1 MTIRSLRELKRSL
14 KPLDRVAL
22 VLAALYA
29 LVWMVRFTGHEPPL
43 AGLVTFIF
51 FLSLGYA
58 IIRIGGWARKRL
70 LWSLRNRLIIAY
82 LFIAVVPVV
91 MLLVLGGLSADILYR
106 QLGGYLLVQDVQEH
120 IEEVADAADVVA
132 AGAGMLDPSVIAG
145 PRSAKSFP
153 TSLETQI
160 AILEDRIPQ
169 IEFDLHSDGALL
181 KQESAKNTGRF
192 KGLVQSAD
200 TLWIVGE
207 VKHNNAVV
215 MARVPVTSTLLE
227 RCAPFLGPIQVVMTR
242 PAGASDPSQSVLRL
256 GGGEYFA
263 YAPKIETRL
272 RKLGSAS
279 SWFDFQVDGISKM
292 SSRLEDAKSHALSE
306 SPVFLSY
313 SARVRSLNSHLFTSL
328 GDLGDIYIQLFF
340 AVLLVFI
347 VLEAGS
353 LVIGVVLTRTITRSV
368 GDLYVATQ
376 YVRAG
381 DFSHRIR
388 VERADQLGALGESFN
403 AMSSSIDS
411 LVEEQRKRQR
421 LENEVSIAQEV
432 QSQLFPRNLPVIA
445 GIQLGAYCK
454 PARGVSG
461 DYYDFLPLGSTR
473 LGIALA
479 DISGKGISAALLMA
493 SVQAAL
499 RSQLL
504 LNPDAATSA
513 AEVVSRI
520 NRHLYLNTSED
531 RFATFFF
538 AIYDSATRIL
548 RYTNAGHCAPMLING
563 EKLQRLETGGIVVG
577 VFEDAEYEEG
587 VVEVAPDSVLVV
599 YSDGLIEPEN
609 VYGEEFGT
617 SRLENVALRNR
628 RSGADAMVASLLVAA
643 EEWAG
648 TAEQADD
655 MTVIVSRLGQ
665 ASKTVSSDESSS
677 FDSTRLI

>member
-1 MTIRSLRELKRSL
+1 MPNRFARTVKQRLTPI
-14 KPLDRVAL
+14 DGIAL
-22 VLAALYA
+22 VLLALYA
-29 LVWMVRFTGHEPPL
+29 IVWIVRFTGHEPPMS
-43 AGLVTFIF
+43 GLVTFFF
-51 FLSLGYA
+51 FLALGYFA
-58 IIRIGGWARKRL
+58 IRIGTGARTRV

-91 MLLVLGGLSADILYR
+91 MLLVLGGLSASILYR
-106 QLGGYLLVQDVQEH
+106 QLGGYLLVQEVQDR

-132 AGAGMLDPSVIAG
+132 AGAATVDPARIAG
-145 PRSAKSFP
+145 ERSAKTFP
-153 TSLETQI
+153 ASLETQI
-160 AILEDRIPQ
+160 AGLEDRIPQ
-169 IEFDLHSDGALL
+169 IEFNLHSDGALL
-181 KQESAKNTGRF
+181 NQESAKKSGRF
-192 KGLVQSAD
+192 KGLVQSGD

-207 VKHNNAVV
+207 VKRNDVIV
-215 MARVPVTSTLLE
+215 RAREPVTPALLE
-227 RCAPFLGPIQVVMTR
+227 RCAPFLGPISVVPTR
-242 PAGASDPSQSVLRL
+242 PAGASDPSESVLHIGDGQYRSQ
-256 GGGEYFA
+256 Y
-263 YAPKIETRL
+263 KIETHS
-272 RKLGSAS
+272 RKLPPSSA
-279 SWFDFQVDGISKM
+279 WFDFQVDGISKM
-292 SSRLEDAKSHALSE
+292 PSILEDSTTHALTE
-306 SPVFLSY
+306 SPVFLNY
-313 SARVRSLNSHLFTSL
+313 SARVRSLNAHLFTSL
-328 GDLGDIYIQLFF
+328 GDLGDVYIQLFL

-347 VLEAGS
+347 ILEAGS
-353 LVIGVVLTRTITRSV
+353 LVTGVVLTRTITRSV
-368 GDLYVATQ
+368 GDLYEATQ
-376 YVRAG
+376 YVRSG

-403 AMSSSIDS
+403 AMSSSIDG
-411 LVEEQRKRQR
+411 LVEEQRKRQK
-421 LENEVSIAQEV
+421 LENEVAIAQEV
-432 QSQLFPRNLPVIA
+432 QSQLFPRNLPVLA

-461 DYYDFLPLGSTR
+461 DYYDFLPLGPTR

-520 NRHLYLNTSED
+520 NKHLFLNTGED

-538 AIYDSATRIL
+538 AIYDSSTRIL

-563 EKLQRLETGGIVVG
+563 EKIQRLETGGIVVG

-587 VVEVAPDSVLVV
+587 VVEVGPDSVLVV

-617 SRLENVALRNR
+617 NRLENVALRNR
-628 RSGADAMVASLLVAA
+628 RSSADAIVAALLVSA

-655 MTVIVSRLGQ
+655 MTVIVARLGQ
-665 ASKTVSSDESSS
+665 SAAATSPGVGSDVSAVNA
-677 FDSTRLI
+677 

>member
-1 MTIRSLRELKRSL
+1 MSIRSFRELRRSLR
-14 KPLDRVAL
+14 PLDRIAL
-22 VLAALYA
+22 GLAALYA
-29 LVWMVRFTGHEPPL
+29 IVWIVRIAGHEPPM
-43 AGLVTFIF
+43 AGLVTFF
-51 FLSLGYA
+51 FILALSYA
-58 IIRIGGWARKRL
+58 VIRLGGWTRTRL

-91 MLLVLGGLSADILYR
+91 MLLVLGGLSASILYR
-106 QLGGYLLVQDVQEH
+106 QLGGYLLVNEVQDR

-132 AGAGMLDPSVIAG
+132 SGAGMIDPVKIAG
-145 PRSAKSFP
+145 ERSAKTFP
-153 TSLETQI
+153 STLETQI
-160 AILEDRIPQ
+160 AGLEDRIPQ

-181 KQESAKNTGRF
+181 KQESAKKTGRF
-192 KGLVQSAD
+192 SGLVQSTD
-200 TLWIVGE
+200 NLWIVGE
-207 VKHNNAVV
+207 VKRNNVIV
-215 MARVPVTSTLLE
+215 MARVPVTSAMLE
-227 RCAPFLGPIQVVMTR
+227 RCAPFLGPIQVVTTR
-242 PAGASDPSQSVLRL
+242 PAGAADPPQSVLHIGDGQYRSQTR
-256 GGGEYFA
+256 
-263 YAPKIETRL
+263 IETHL
-272 RKLGSAS
+272 RKLPESS

-292 SSRLEDAKSHALSE
+292 PSMLEDSTTHAVTE

-313 SARVRSLNSHLFTSL
+313 AARVRSLNSHLFTSL
-328 GDLGDIYIQLFF
+328 GDLGDIYIQLFL

-347 VLEAGS
+347 ILEAGS
-353 LVIGVVLTRTITRSV
+353 LVTGVVLTRTITRSV
-368 GDLYVATQ
+368 GDLYDATQ

-411 LVEEQRKRQR
+411 LIEEQRKRQR
-421 LENEVSIAQEV
+421 LENEVFIAQEV
-432 QSQLFPRNLPVIA
+432 QSQLFPRNLPVMQ

-461 DYYDFLPLGSTR
+461 DYYDFLPMGSTR

-504 LNPDAATSA
+504 LNPDATTSA

-520 NRHLYLNTSED
+520 NKHLFLNTAED

-538 AIYDSATRIL
+538 ALYDSATRTL

-563 EKLQRLETGGIVVG
+563 DKLIRLEKGGIVVG

-617 SRLENVALRNR
+617 NRLENVAVRNR
-628 RSGADAMVASLLVAA
+628 RSSADSMVAALLVSA

-655 MTVIVSRLGQ
+655 MTVIVARLG
-665 ASKTVSSDESSS
+665 ESAVGSAQNI
-677 FDSTRLI
+677 DPGAAEVNA

>member
-1 MTIRSLRELKRSL
+1 
-14 KPLDRVAL
+14 
-22 VLAALYA
+22 
-29 LVWMVRFTGHEPPL
+29 
-43 AGLVTFIF
+43 
-51 FLSLGYA
+51 
-58 IIRIGGWARKRL
+58 
-70 LWSLRNRLIIAY
+70 
-82 LFIAVVPVV
+82 
-91 MLLVLGGLSADILYR
+91 
-106 QLGGYLLVQDVQEH
+106 
-120 IEEVADAADVVA
+120 
-132 AGAGMLDPSVIAG
+132 
-145 PRSAKSFP
+145 
-153 TSLETQI
+153 
-160 AILEDRIPQ
+160 
-169 IEFDLHSDGALL
+169 
-181 KQESAKNTGRF
+181 
-192 KGLVQSAD
+192 
-200 TLWIVGE
+200 
-207 VKHNNAVV
+207 
-215 MARVPVTSTLLE
+215 
-227 RCAPFLGPIQVVMTR
+227 
-242 PAGASDPSQSVLRL
+242 
-256 GGGEYFA
+256 
-263 YAPKIETRL
+263 
-272 RKLGSAS
+272 
-279 SWFDFQVDGISKM
+279 M
-292 SSRLEDAKSHALSE
+292 SSRLEDSKTHTATE

-313 SARVRSLNSHLFTSL
+313 SARIKSLNSHLFTSL

-347 VLEAGS
+347 ILEAGS
-353 LVIGVVLTRTITRSV
+353 LVTGVVLTRTITRSV
-368 GDLYVATQ
+368 GDLYIATQ

-421 LENEVSIAQEV
+421 LENEVSIAQQV
-432 QSQLFPRNLPVIA
+432 QSQLFPRNLPVIE

-461 DYYDFLPLGSTR
+461 DYYDFLPLGATR

-504 LNPDAATSA
+504 LNPDATTSA

-520 NRHLYLNTSED
+520 NRHLFLNTSED

-538 AIYDSATRIL
+538 AIYDSATRTL

-563 EKLQRLETGGIVVG
+563 EKLQRLEKGGIVVG

-617 SRLENVALRNR
+617 NRLENVALRNR
-628 RSGADAMVASLLVAA
+628 RSSADAMVAALLVAA

-665 ASKTVSSDESSS
+665 AAVLTSAD
-677 FDSTRLI
+677 

>member
-1 MTIRSLRELKRSL
+1 MAIRSLRELRRSL
-14 KPLDRVAL
+14 RPLDRIAL
-22 VLAALYA
+22 TIAALYA
-29 LVWMVRFTGHEPPL
+29 IVWIVRFTGHEPPL
-43 AGLVTFIF
+43 AGLCTFF
-51 FLSLGYA
+51 FILALSYA
-58 IIRIGGWARKRL
+58 VIRIGGWTRTL

-91 MLLVLGGLSADILYR
+91 MLIVLGVLSADILYR
-106 QLGGYLLVQDVQEH
+106 QLGGYLLVQDVQDH

-132 AGAGMLDPSVIAG
+132 AGAGMLDPKTIAG
-145 PRSAKSFP
+145 PRSAKTFP
-153 TSLETQI
+153 ASLETQI
-160 AILEDRIPQ
+160 AALEDRIPQ

-181 KQESAKNTGRF
+181 QQESAKTTGRF
-192 KGLVQSAD
+192 KGLVQTAD

-207 VKHNNAVV
+207 VKRSNATV
-215 MARVPVTSTLLE
+215 MARLPITPALLE
-227 RCAPFLGPIQVVMTR
+227 RCAPFLGPIQVVTTR
-242 PAGASDPSQSVLRL
+242 PASASDPPQSILLIGNGKYRSVFRV
-256 GGGEYFA
+256 
-263 YAPKIETRL
+263 ETHSRTL
-272 RKLGSAS
+272 PAAS

-292 SSRLEDAKSHALSE
+292 SSRLEDSNTHALTE
-306 SPVFLSY
+306 SLVFLSY
-313 SARVRSLNSHLFTSL
+313 SARVKSLNSHLFTSL
-328 GDLGDIYIQLFF
+328 GDLGDVYIQLFF
-340 AVLLVFI
+340 AVLLVFVI
-347 VLEAGS
+347 LEAGS
-353 LVIGVVLTRTITRSV
+353 LVTGVVLTRTITRSV

-381 DFSHRIR
+381 NFSHRIR

-403 AMSSSIDS
+403 AMSSSIDG

-461 DYYDFLPLGSTR
+461 DYYDFLPLGTTR

-504 LNPDAATSA
+504 LNPEATTSA
-513 AEVVSRI
+513 ADVVSRI
-520 NRHLYLNTSED
+520 NRHLFLNTSED

-538 AIYDSATRIL
+538 AIYDSATRTL

-563 EKLQRLETGGIVVG
+563 EKIQRLEKGGIVVG

-617 SRLENVALRNR
+617 TRLENVALRNR
-628 RSGADAMVASLLVAA
+628 RSSADAIVAALLVAA

-665 ASKTVSSDESSS
+665 SAKTASND
-677 FDSTRLI
+677 

>member
-1 MTIRSLRELKRSL
+1 MPNKFVRTIKQRLT
-14 KPLDRVAL
+14 PIDGIAL
-22 VLAALYA
+22 VVLVLYA
-29 LVWMVRFTGHEPPL
+29 IVWIVRFTGHEPPMS
-43 AGLVTFIF
+43 GLVTFFF
-51 FLSLGYA
+51 FLALGYFA
-58 IIRIGGWARKRL
+58 IRIGTGARTRV

-91 MLLVLGGLSADILYR
+91 MLLVLGGLSASILYR
-106 QLGGYLLVQDVQEH
+106 QLGGYLLVQEVQDR

-132 AGAGMLDPSVIAG
+132 AGAATVDPAKIAG
-145 PRSAKSFP
+145 ERSAKTFP
-153 TSLETQI
+153 SSLETQI
-160 AILEDRIPQ
+160 ATLEDHIPQ
-169 IEFDLHSDGALL
+169 IEFNLHSDGALL
-181 KQESAKNTGRF
+181 KQESATKSGRF
-192 KGLVQSAD
+192 KGLVQSGD

-207 VKHNNAVV
+207 VKRNDVTV
-215 MARVPVTSTLLE
+215 RAREPVTPALLE
-227 RCAPFLGPIQVVMTR
+227 RCAPFLGPISVVPTR
-242 PAGASDPSQSVLRL
+242 PAGASDPQQSILHIGDGQYRSQYRV
-256 GGGEYFA
+256 
-263 YAPKIETRL
+263 ETKL
-272 RKLGSAS
+272 RKLPPSSA
-279 SWFDFQVDGISKM
+279 WFDFQVDGISKM
-292 SSRLEDAKSHALSE
+292 PSILADSTTHVLTE
-306 SPVFLSY
+306 SPVFLNY
-313 SARVRSLNSHLFTSL
+313 SARVRSLNAHLFTSL
-328 GDLGDIYIQLFF
+328 GDLGDVYIQLFL

-347 VLEAGS
+347 ILEAGS
-353 LVIGVVLTRTITRSV
+353 LVTGVVLTRTITRSV
-368 GDLYVATQ
+368 GDLYEATQ
-376 YVRAG
+376 YVRSG

-403 AMSSSIDS
+403 AMSSSIDG
-411 LVEEQRKRQR
+411 LVEEQRKRQK
-421 LENEVSIAQEV
+421 LENEVAIAQEV
-432 QSQLFPRNLPVIA
+432 QSQLFPRNLPVLA

-504 LNPDAATSA
+504 LNPEAATSA

-520 NRHLYLNTSED
+520 NKHLYLNTAED

-538 AIYDSATRIL
+538 AIYDSSTRIL

-563 EKLQRLETGGIVVG
+563 EKIQRLETGGIVVG

-587 VVEVAPDSVLVV
+587 IVEVGPDSVLVV

-617 SRLENVALRNR
+617 NRLENVALRNR
-628 RSGADAMVASLLVAA
+628 RSSADAIVAALLVSA

-655 MTVIVSRLGQ
+655 MTVIVARLGQ
-665 ASKTVSSDESSS
+665 SAAASSPGVGSDV
-677 FDSTRLI
+677 TAVNA

>member
-1 MTIRSLRELKRSL
+1 MPIRSLRELRRSL
-14 KPLDRVAL
+14 RPLDGIVLVLVAL
-22 VLAALYA
+22 YGA
-29 LVWMVRFTGHEPPL
+29 VWMVRFTGHEPPL
-43 AGLVTFIF
+43 AGLVTFFF

-58 IIRIGGWARKRL
+58 VIRIGGWTRTRL

-91 MLLVLGGLSADILYR
+91 MLLVLSGLSADILYR
-106 QLGGYLLVQDVQEH
+106 QLGGYLLVQEVQDH

-132 AGAGMLDPSVIAG
+132 AGAGMLEPSTIAG
-145 PRSAKSFP
+145 PRTAKAFP
-153 TSLETQI
+153 SSLETQI
-160 AILEDRIPQ
+160 AAIEDRVPQ

-181 KQESAKNTGRF
+181 KQESAKATGRF
-192 KGLVQSAD
+192 KGLVQSND

-207 VKHNNAVV
+207 VKRNNAVV
-215 MARVPVTSTLLE
+215 MARLPVTSALLE
-227 RCAPFLGPIQVVMTR
+227 RCATFLGPIQVVMTR
-242 PAGASDPSQSVLRL
+242 PARAADPSQSVLDL
-256 GGGEYFA
+256 GGGEYFR
-263 YAPKIETRL
+263 YAPRIETHT
-272 RKLGSAS
+272 RKLPAASA
-279 SWFDFQVDGISKM
+279 WFDFEVDGISKM
-292 SSRLEDAKSHALSE
+292 SSRLEDPKTHALSE

-353 LVIGVVLTRTITRSV
+353 LVTGVVLTRTITRSV

-504 LNPDAATSA
+504 LNPDATTSA

-520 NRHLYLNTSED
+520 NRHLFLNTSED

-548 RYTNAGHCAPMLING
+548 RYTNAGHCAPMLISG
-563 EKLQRLETGGIVVG
+563 EKIVRLETGGIVVG
-577 VFEDAEYEEG
+577 VFEDAKYEEG

-617 SRLENVALRNR
+617 TRLENVALRNR
-628 RSGADAMVASLLVAA
+628 RSSADGLVAALLVAA

-655 MTVIVSRLGQ
+655 MTVIVARLGQ
-665 ASKTVSSDESSS
+665 TSTAVAPGLASATVTADV
-677 FDSTRLI
+677 

>member
-1 MTIRSLRELKRSL
+1 
-14 KPLDRVAL
+14 
-22 VLAALYA
+22 
-29 LVWMVRFTGHEPPL
+29 
-43 AGLVTFIF
+43 
-51 FLSLGYA
+51 
-58 IIRIGGWARKRL
+58 
-70 LWSLRNRLIIAY
+70 
-82 LFIAVVPVV
+82 
-91 MLLVLGGLSADILYR
+91 
-106 QLGGYLLVQDVQEH
+106 
-120 IEEVADAADVVA
+120 
-132 AGAGMLDPSVIAG
+132 
-145 PRSAKSFP
+145 
-153 TSLETQI
+153 
-160 AILEDRIPQ
+160 
-169 IEFDLHSDGALL
+169 
-181 KQESAKNTGRF
+181 
-192 KGLVQSAD
+192 
-200 TLWIVGE
+200 
-207 VKHNNAVV
+207 
-215 MARVPVTSTLLE
+215 
-227 RCAPFLGPIQVVMTR
+227 
-242 PAGASDPSQSVLRL
+242 
-256 GGGEYFA
+256 
-263 YAPKIETRL
+263 
-272 RKLGSAS
+272 
-279 SWFDFQVDGISKM
+279 
-292 SSRLEDAKSHALSE
+292 
-306 SPVFLSY
+306 
-313 SARVRSLNSHLFTSL
+313 
-328 GDLGDIYIQLFF
+328 LGDIYIQLFF

-347 VLEAGS
+347 ILEAGS
-353 LVIGVVLTRTITRSV
+353 LVTGVVLTRTITRSV
-368 GDLYVATQ
+368 GDLYIATQ

-421 LENEVSIAQEV
+421 LENEVSIAQQV
-432 QSQLFPRNLPVIA
+432 QSQLFPRNLPVIE

-461 DYYDFLPLGSTR
+461 DYYDFLPLGATR

-504 LNPDAATSA
+504 LNPDATTSA

-520 NRHLYLNTSED
+520 NRHLFLNTSED

-538 AIYDSATRIL
+538 AIYDSATRTL

-563 EKLQRLETGGIVVG
+563 EKLQRLEKGGIVVG

-617 SRLENVALRNR
+617 NRLENVALRNR
-628 RSGADAMVASLLVAA
+628 RSSADAMVAALLVAA

-665 ASKTVSSDESSS
+665 AAVLTSAD
-677 FDSTRLI
+677 

>member
-1 MTIRSLRELKRSL
+1 MSIRSFRELRRSLR
-14 KPLDRVAL
+14 PLDRIAL
-22 VLAALYA
+22 GLAALYA
-29 LVWMVRFTGHEPPL
+29 IVWIVRAAGHEPPM
-43 AGLVTFIF
+43 AGLVTFF
-51 FLSLGYA
+51 FILALSYA
-58 IIRIGGWARKRL
+58 VIRLGGWTRTRL

-91 MLLVLGGLSADILYR
+91 MLLVLGGLSASILYR
-106 QLGGYLLVQDVQEH
+106 QLGGYLLVQEVQDR

-132 AGAGMLDPSVIAG
+132 SGAGMIDPAKIAG
-145 PRSAKSFP
+145 ERSAKTFP
-153 TSLETQI
+153 SSLETQI
-160 AILEDRIPQ
+160 AGLEDRIPQ
-169 IEFDLHSDGALL
+169 IEFDLHSTGALL
-181 KQESAKNTGRF
+181 KQESAKKSGRF
-192 KGLVQSAD
+192 KGLVQSTD

-207 VKHNNAVV
+207 VKRNNVIV
-215 MARVPVTSTLLE
+215 SARVPITSAMLE
-227 RCAPFLGPIQVVMTR
+227 RCAPFLGPIQVVTTR
-242 PAGASDPSQSVLRL
+242 PAGANDPPQSILHIGDGQYRSQARVETHLRQL
-256 GGGEYFA
+256 PPA
-263 YAPKIETRL
+263 
-272 RKLGSAS
+272 SA
-279 SWFDFQVDGISKM
+279 WFDFQVDGISKM
-292 SSRLEDAKSHALSE
+292 PSMLEDSTSHAFTE

-313 SARVRSLNSHLFTSL
+313 AARVRSLNSHLFTSL
-328 GDLGDIYIQLFF
+328 GDLGDIYIQLFL

-347 VLEAGS
+347 ILEAGS
-353 LVIGVVLTRTITRSV
+353 LVTGVVLTRTITRSV
-368 GDLYVATQ
+368 GDLYEATQ
-376 YVRAG
+376 YVRSG

-411 LVEEQRKRQR
+411 LIEEQRKRQR
-421 LENEVSIAQEV
+421 LENEVFIAQEV
-432 QSQLFPRNLPVIA
+432 QSQLFPRNLPVMQ

-461 DYYDFLPLGSTR
+461 DYYDFLPMGSSR

-504 LNPDAATSA
+504 LNPDATTSA

-520 NRHLYLNTSED
+520 NKHLFLNTAED

-538 AIYDSATRIL
+538 ALYDSTTRTL

-563 EKLQRLETGGIVVG
+563 DKLIRLEKGGIVVG

-617 SRLENVALRNR
+617 NRLENVALRNR
-628 RSGADAMVASLLVAA
+628 RSSADAMVAALLVSA

-655 MTVIVSRLGQ
+655 MTVIVARLDQSATTTAPGVV
-665 ASKTVSSDESSS
+665 ANTTTVNA
-677 FDSTRLI
+677 

>member
-1 MTIRSLRELKRSL
+1 MSIRSFRELKRSL
-14 KPLDRVAL
+14 RPLDLIAL
-22 VLAALYA
+22 ALAALYA
-29 LVWMVRFTGHEPPL
+29 IVWIVRATGHEPPM
-43 AGLVTFIF
+43 AGLVTFF
-51 FLSLGYA
+51 FILTLSYA
-58 IIRIGGWARKRL
+58 VFRVGGWTRTRV

-91 MLLVLGGLSADILYR
+91 MLIVLGGLSASILYR
-106 QLGGYLLVQDVQEH
+106 QLGGYLLVSEVQDR

-132 AGAGMLDPSVIAG
+132 AGAGMIDPAKTVG
-145 PRSAKSFP
+145 ERSAKTFPSF
-153 TSLETQI
+153 LETQI
-160 AILEDRIPQ
+160 AGLEDRIPQ
-169 IEFDLHSDGALL
+169 IEFDLHSEGALL
-181 KQESAKNTGRF
+181 KQESARKSGRF
-192 KGLVQSAD
+192 KGLVQSGD

-207 VKHNNAVV
+207 VRRNSATV
-215 MARVPVTSTLLE
+215 MARVPITSAMLE
-227 RCAPFLGPIQVVMTR
+227 RCAPYLGPIQVVTTR
-242 PAGASDPSQSVLRL
+242 PAGPSDPPQSVLRI
-256 GGGEYFA
+256 GDGQYRSQS
-263 YAPKIETRL
+263 KIETHL
-272 RKLGSAS
+272 RKLAES
-279 SWFDFQVDGISKM
+279 STWFDFQVDGISKM
-292 SSRLEDAKSHALSE
+292 PSMLEDSATHAMTE

-313 SARVRSLNSHLFTSL
+313 AARVRSLNSHLFTSL
-328 GDLGDIYIQLFF
+328 GDLGDIYIQLFL
-340 AVLLVFI
+340 AVLLVFVI
-347 VLEAGS
+347 LEAGS
-353 LVIGVVLTRTITRSV
+353 LVTGVVLTRTITRSV

-411 LVEEQRKRQR
+411 LIEEQRKRQR
-421 LENEVSIAQEV
+421 LENDVFIAQEV
-432 QSQLFPRNLPVIA
+432 QSQLFPRNLPVMH

-461 DYYDFLPLGSTR
+461 DYYDFLPLGPTR

-504 LNPDAATSA
+504 LSPDTTTSA

-520 NRHLYLNTSED
+520 NKHLFLNTSED

-538 AIYDSATRIL
+538 AIYDSATRTL

-563 EKLQRLETGGIVVG
+563 DKLVRLEKGGIVVG
-577 VFEDAEYEEG
+577 VFDDAEYEEG
-587 VVEVAPDSVLVV
+587 VVEVAPDSVIVV

-617 SRLENVALRNR
+617 IRLENVALRNR
-628 RSGADAMVASLLVAA
+628 RSSADAMVAALLVSA

-655 MTVIVSRLGQ
+655 MTVIVARLGES
-665 ASKTVSSDESSS
+665 AVTSVSGDDPGSATVNA
-677 FDSTRLI
+677 

>member
-1 MTIRSLRELKRSL
+1 
-14 KPLDRVAL
+14 
-22 VLAALYA
+22 
-29 LVWMVRFTGHEPPL
+29 MVT
-43 AGLVTFIF
+43 
-51 FLSLGYA
+51 
-58 IIRIGGWARKRL
+58 
-70 LWSLRNRLIIAY
+70 
-82 LFIAVVPVV
+82 
-91 MLLVLGGLSADILYR
+91 
-106 QLGGYLLVQDVQEH
+106 
-120 IEEVADAADVVA
+120 
-132 AGAGMLDPSVIAG
+132 
-145 PRSAKSFP
+145 
-153 TSLETQI
+153 
-160 AILEDRIPQ
+160 
-169 IEFDLHSDGALL
+169 
-181 KQESAKNTGRF
+181 
-192 KGLVQSAD
+192 
-200 TLWIVGE
+200 
-207 VKHNNAVV
+207 
-215 MARVPVTSTLLE
+215 
-227 RCAPFLGPIQVVMTR
+227 TR
-242 PAGASDPSQSVLRL
+242 PAGANDPPQSVLHIGDGQYRSQTR
-256 GGGEYFA
+256 
-263 YAPKIETRL
+263 IETHARQL
-272 RKLGSAS
+272 PPSSA
-279 SWFDFQVDGISKM
+279 WFDFQVDGISKM
-292 SSRLEDAKSHALSE
+292 PSMLEDSTTHALAE

-313 SARVRSLNSHLFTSL
+313 AARVRSLNSHLFTSL
-328 GDLGDIYIQLFF
+328 GDLGNIYIQLFL

-347 VLEAGS
+347 ILEAGS
-353 LVIGVVLTRTITRSV
+353 LVTGVVLTRTITRSV
-368 GDLYVATQ
+368 GDLYEATQ

-432 QSQLFPRNLPVIA
+432 QSQLFPRNLPVIP

-461 DYYDFLPLGSTR
+461 DYYDFLPMGSTR

-520 NRHLYLNTSED
+520 NKHLFLNTAED

-538 AIYDSATRIL
+538 ALYDSATRTL

-563 EKLQRLETGGIVVG
+563 DKLIRLEKGGIVVG

-587 VVEVAPDSVLVV
+587 VVELAPDSVLVV

-617 SRLENVALRNR
+617 NRLENVALRNR
-628 RSGADAMVASLLVAA
+628 RSSADAMVAALLVSA

-655 MTVIVSRLGQ
+655 MTVIVARLGESAV
-665 ASKTVSSDESSS
+665 ASTQNIGPGEAEV
-677 FDSTRLI
+677 IA

>member
-1 MTIRSLRELKRSL
+1 MSNRFIRAIKHRLT
-14 KPLDRVAL
+14 PIDGIAL
-22 VLAALYA
+22 VIVALYA
-29 LVWMVRFTGHEPPL
+29 IVWIARFTGRELPL
-43 AGLVTFIF
+43 AGLVTLFF
-51 FLSLGYA
+51 FLSLGYWVF
-58 IIRIGGWARKRL
+58 RIGGWTRTRL

-91 MLLVLGGLSADILYR
+91 MLLVLGGLSASILYR
-106 QLGGYLLVQDVQEH
+106 QLGGYLLVQEVQDRV
-120 IEEVADAADVVA
+120 EEVGDAADVVA
-132 AGAGMLDPSVIAG
+132 AGAGMLDSSQIVG
-145 PRSAKSFP
+145 ERSAKKFP
-153 TSLETQI
+153 ASLETQI
-160 AILEDRIPQ
+160 AGLEDRIPQ
-169 IEFDLHSDGALL
+169 IEFNLHSEGALL
-181 KQESAKNTGRF
+181 KQESAKKSGRF
-192 KGLVQSAD
+192 TGLVQSTD

-207 VKHNNAVV
+207 VKRNNVIV
-215 MARVPVTSTLLE
+215 SARVPVTSAMLE
-227 RCAPFLGPIQVVMTR
+227 RCAPFLGPIQVVTTR
-242 PAGASDPSQSVLRL
+242 PASASDLPESVLHIGDGQYRSQ
-256 GGGEYFA
+256 YRV
-263 YAPKIETRL
+263 ETRL
-272 RKLGSAS
+272 RKLPAASA
-279 SWFDFQVDGISKM
+279 WYDFQIDGISKM
-292 SSRLEDAKSHALSE
+292 PSKLEDPTTHALTE

-313 SARVRSLNSHLFTSL
+313 AARVRSLNSHLFTSL
-328 GDLGDIYIQLFF
+328 GDLGDIYIQLFL

-347 VLEAGS
+347 ILEAGS
-353 LVIGVVLTRTITRSV
+353 LVTGVVLTRTITRSV
-368 GDLYVATQ
+368 GDLYEATQ
-376 YVRAG
+376 FVRAG

-421 LENEVSIAQEV
+421 LENEVAIAQEV
-432 QSQLFPRNLPVIA
+432 QSQLFPRNLPVMS

-461 DYYDFLPLGSTR
+461 DYYDFLPLGTTR

-513 AEVVSRI
+513 ADVVSRI
-520 NRHLYLNTSED
+520 NKHLFLNTAED

-538 AIYDSATRIL
+538 AIYDSVTRTL

-563 EKLQRLETGGIVVG
+563 DKLLRLEKGGIVVG

-587 VVEVAPDSVLVV
+587 VVEVAPDSALVV

-617 SRLENVALRNR
+617 NRLESVAVRNR
-628 RSGADAMVASLLVAA
+628 RSSADAMVAALLVAA

-655 MTVIVSRLGQ
+655 MTVIVARLGESAA
-665 ASKTVSSDESSS
+665 ASTPSNSPDTTAVNA
-677 FDSTRLI
+677 

>member
-1 MTIRSLRELKRSL
+1 MSIRSFRELKRSL
-14 KPLDRVAL
+14 RPLDFIAL
-22 VLAALYA
+22 VLVALYA
-29 LVWMVRFTGHEPPL
+29 IVWIVRATGHEPPM
-43 AGLVTFIF
+43 AGLVTFF
-51 FLSLGYA
+51 FILTLSYA
-58 IIRIGGWARKRL
+58 VFRVGGWTRTRV

-91 MLLVLGGLSADILYR
+91 MLLVLGGLSASILYR
-106 QLGGYLLVQDVQEH
+106 QLGGYLLVNEVQDR

-132 AGAGMLDPSVIAG
+132 AGAGMIDPAKIVG
-145 PRSAKSFP
+145 ERSAKTFP
-153 TSLETQI
+153 SSLETQI
-160 AILEDRIPQ
+160 AGLEDRIPQ

-181 KQESAKNTGRF
+181 KQEIAKKSGRF
-192 KGLVQSAD
+192 KGLVQSGDA
-200 TLWIVGE
+200 LWIVGE
-207 VKHNNAVV
+207 VRRNNSTV
-215 MARVPVTSTLLE
+215 MARVPITSAMLE
-227 RCAPFLGPIQVVMTR
+227 RCAPYLGPIQVVTTR
-242 PAGASDPSQSVLRL
+242 PAGASDPPQSVLHIGDGQYRSQSR
-256 GGGEYFA
+256 
-263 YAPKIETRL
+263 IETHL
-272 RKLGSAS
+272 RKLADSS

-292 SSRLEDAKSHALSE
+292 PSMLEDPATHAMTE

-313 SARVRSLNSHLFTSL
+313 AARVRSLNSHLFTSL
-328 GDLGDIYIQLFF
+328 GDLGDIYIQLFL
-340 AVLLVFI
+340 AVLLVFVI
-347 VLEAGS
+347 LEAGS
-353 LVIGVVLTRTITRSV
+353 LVTGVVLTRTITRSV

-411 LVEEQRKRQR
+411 LVEEQRKRQK
-421 LENEVSIAQEV
+421 LENEVFIAQEV
-432 QSQLFPRNLPVIA
+432 QSQLFPRNLPVMQ

-461 DYYDFLPLGSTR
+461 DYYDFLPLGPTR

-504 LNPDAATSA
+504 LNPDATTSA

-520 NRHLYLNTSED
+520 NKHLFLNTSED

-538 AIYDSATRIL
+538 AIYDSATRTL

-563 EKLQRLETGGIVVG
+563 DKIVRLEKGGIVIG
-577 VFEDAEYEEG
+577 VFDDAEYEEG
-587 VVEVAPDSVLVV
+587 VVEVAPDSVIVV

-617 SRLENVALRNR
+617 NRLENVALRNR
-628 RSGADAMVASLLVAA
+628 RSSADAMVAALLVSA

-655 MTVIVSRLGQ
+655 MTVIVARLGDS
-665 ASKTVSSDESSS
+665 AVGSAVSSLSDG
-677 FDSTRLI
+677 DTVNA

>member
-1 MTIRSLRELKRSL
+1 MMNRSFRAIARRLR
-14 KPLDRVAL
+14 PLDRIAL
-22 VLAALYA
+22 GLAALYA
-29 LVWMVRFTGHEPPL
+29 LVWIVRIIGHEPPL
-43 AGLVTFIF
+43 SGLVAF
-51 FLSLGYA
+51 FFYLALAYA
-58 IIRIGGWARKRL
+58 VIRIGGWTRNRL

-106 QLGGYLLVQDVQEH
+106 QLGGYLLVEDFQDR

-132 AGAGMLDPSVIAG
+132 SAAGAFDPALLAAE
-145 PRSAKSFP
+145 RSAKSFP
-153 TSLETQI
+153 ASLETQI
-160 AILEDRIPQ
+160 ATLEDKVPQ
-169 IEFDLHSDGALL
+169 IEFNLHSDGKLL
-181 KQESAKNTGRF
+181 KQPNAKSTGRF
-192 KGLVQSAD
+192 SGLVQSGDA
-200 TLWIVGE
+200 LWIVGE
-207 VKHNNAVV
+207 VRRNQSVV
-215 MARVPVTSTLLE
+215 MARVPVTSALLE
-227 RCAPFLGPIQVVMTR
+227 RVAKFMGPIQVVRTQ
-242 PAGASDPSQSVLRL
+242 PASPSDPPQSVLQIN
-256 GGGEYFA
+256 GGA
-263 YAPKIETRL
+263 YRSYERVETHKRQL
-272 RKLGSAS
+272 SPSSA
-279 SWFDFQVDGISKM
+279 WYDFQVDGISKIDAL
-292 SSRLEDAKSHALSE
+292 LENSTSHAMTT
-306 SPVFLSY
+306 SPVFVTY
-313 SARVRSLNSHLFTSL
+313 TARVVSLNSHLFTSL
-328 GDLGDIYIQLFF
+328 GDLGNIYIQLFF

-347 VLEAGS
+347 ILEAGS
-353 LVIGVVLTRTITRSV
+353 LVTGVVLTRTITRSV
-368 GDLYVATQ
+368 GDLYEATQ

-432 QSQLFPRNLPVIA
+432 QSQLFPRNLPVMP

-461 DYYDFLPLGSTR
+461 DYYDFLPLGPTR

-504 LNPDAATSA
+504 LNPDSTTSA

-520 NRHLYLNTSED
+520 NRHLFLNTSED

-538 AIYDSATRIL
+538 AIYDSCTRTL
-548 RYTNAGHCAPMLING
+548 RYTNAGHCAPMCITG
-563 EKLQRLETGGIVVG
+563 EKLVRLEKGGIVVG

-587 VVEVAPDSVLVV
+587 VIEVAPDSVLVV

-617 SRLENVALRNR
+617 SRLENIALRNR
-628 RSGADAMVASLLVAA
+628 RSSADAMVAALLVSA

-648 TAEQADD
+648 TADQADD
-655 MTVIVSRLGQ
+655 MTVIVARLGT
-665 ASKTVSSDESSS
+665 ATN
-677 FDSTRLI
+677 

>member
-1 MTIRSLRELKRSL
+1 MQNRSLRSIARRLR
-14 KPLDRVAL
+14 PLDRVAL
-22 VLAALYA
+22 GLAALYA
-29 LVWMVRFTGHEPPL
+29 LVWIVRIIGHEPPL
-43 AGLVTFIF
+43 SGLVAF
-51 FLSLGYA
+51 FFYLALSYA
-58 IIRIGGWARKRL
+58 VIRIGGWTRNRL

-106 QLGGYLLVQDVQEH
+106 QLGGYLLVEDFQDR
-120 IEEVADAADVVA
+120 IEEVVDAADVVA
-132 AGAGMLDPSVIAG
+132 SAAAAFDPAVL
-145 PRSAKSFP
+145 SASRNAKTFP
-153 TSLETQI
+153 ASLETQI
-160 AILEDRIPQ
+160 ATLEDRVPQ
-169 IEFDLHSDGALL
+169 IDFNLHADGKLL
-181 KQESAKNTGRF
+181 QQPSAKATGRF
-192 KGLVQSAD
+192 SGLVQTGDA
-200 TLWIVGE
+200 LWIVGE
-207 VKHNNAVV
+207 VRRNQSVV
-215 MARVPVTSTLLE
+215 MARVPVTSGLLE
-227 RCAPFLGPIQVVMTR
+227 RVATFMGPIQVIRTQ
-242 PAGASDPSQSVLRL
+242 PASPSDPPQSILHI
-256 GGGEYFA
+256 GGGEYRS
-263 YAPKIETRL
+263 YERVGTQK
-272 RKLGSAS
+272 RKPSPASA
-279 SWFDFQVDGISKM
+279 WYDFQVDGISKIDAL
-292 SSRLEDAKSHALSE
+292 LENSKTHAITT
-306 SPVFLSY
+306 SPVFVTY
-313 SARVRSLNSHLFTSL
+313 TARVASLNSHLFTSL
-328 GDLGDIYIQLFF
+328 GDLGNIYIQLFF
-340 AVLLVFI
+340 AVLLIFI
-347 VLEAGS
+347 ILEAGS
-353 LVIGVVLTRTITRSV
+353 LVTGVVLTRTITRSV
-368 GDLYVATQ
+368 GDLYEATQ
-376 YVRAG
+376 FVRAG

-432 QSQLFPRNLPVIA
+432 QSQLFPRNLPVMP

-461 DYYDFLPLGSTR
+461 DYYDFLPLGPTR

-504 LNPDAATSA
+504 LNPESTTNA

-520 NRHLYLNTSED
+520 NRHLFLNTSED

-548 RYTNAGHCAPMLING
+548 RYTNAGHCAPMCITD
-563 EKLQRLETGGIVVG
+563 EKLVRLETGGIVVG

-587 VVEVAPDSVLVV
+587 VIEVAPDSVLVV

-617 SRLENVALRNR
+617 SRLENIALRNR
-628 RSGADAMVASLLVAA
+628 RSSADAMVAALLVSA

-655 MTVIVSRLGQ
+655 MTVIVARLGQ
-665 ASKTVSSDESSS
+665 ASASAIAPT
-677 FDSTRLI
+677 FDSAAVDA

>member
-1 MTIRSLRELKRSL
+1 VR
-14 KPLDRVAL
+14 LD
-22 VLAALYA
+22 
-29 LVWMVRFTGHEPPL
+29 GHEPPL
-43 AGLVTFIF
+43 SGLITFFF
-51 FLSLGYA
+51 FLALGYL
-58 IIRIGGWARKRL
+58 IIRIGGWARTRL

-82 LFIAVVPVV
+82 LFIAVVPVA
-91 MLLVLGGLSADILYR
+91 MLIVLGALSADILYR
-106 QLGGYLLVQDVQEH
+106 QLGGYLLVQDFQNH
-120 IEEVADAADVVA
+120 IEEVVDAADAVA
-132 AGAGMLDPSVIAG
+132 SGAGMLDPSVLTG
-145 PRSAKSFP
+145 PRTAKSFP
-153 TSLETQI
+153 ASLETQI
-160 AILEDRIPQ
+160 ASFEDRIPQ
-169 IEFDLHSDGALL
+169 LEFDLHADGSLL
-181 KQESAKNTGRF
+181 QQESAKSTGRF
-192 KGLVQSAD
+192 CGLVQSAD

-207 VKHNNAVV
+207 VKRNHAVV
-215 MARVPVTSTLLE
+215 MARAPVTPELLE
-227 RCAPFLGPIQVVMTR
+227 RVAPFLGPIQVVATR
-242 PAGASDPSQSVLRL
+242 PALASDDPQSVLHIGDGQYRSN
-256 GGGEYFA
+256 FRV
-263 YAPKIETRL
+263 ETKV
-272 RKLGSAS
+272 RKLQPASA
-279 SWFDFQVDGISKM
+279 WYDLQVDGISKRD
-292 SSRLEDAKSHALSE
+292 SLLEDPISHAFSVR
-306 SPVFLSY
+306 PVFFSY
-313 SARVRSLNSHLFTSL
+313 TARINSLNSHLFTSL
-328 GDLGDIYIQLFF
+328 GDLGNIYIQLFL

-347 VLEAGS
+347 ILEAGS
-353 LVIGVVLTRTITRSV
+353 LVTGVVLTRTITRSV
-368 GDLYVATQ
+368 GDLYEATQ

-403 AMSSSIDS
+403 AMSGSIDS

-432 QSQLFPRNLPVIA
+432 QSQLFPRNLPVMP
-445 GIQLGAYCK
+445 GIQLGAYCR

-461 DYYDFLPLGSTR
+461 DYYDFLPLGATR

-504 LNPDAATSA
+504 LNPDSTTSA

-520 NRHLYLNTSED
+520 NRHLYLNTADD

-548 RYTNAGHCAPMLING
+548 RYTNAGHCPPMLING
-563 EKLQRLETGGIVVG
+563 EKIERLETGGMVVG

-587 VVEVAPDSVLVV
+587 VIEVGPDSVLVV

-617 SRLENVALRNR
+617 NRLENVALRNR
-628 RSGADAMVASLLVAA
+628 RSSADAMVAALLVSA

-655 MTVIVSRLGQ
+655 MTVIVARLGQ
-665 ASKTVSSDESSS
+665 AVKAAT
-677 FDSTRLI
+677 LA

>member
-1 MTIRSLRELKRSL
+1 MTIRSFRELRRSL
-14 KPLDRVAL
+14 RPLDRIAL

-29 LVWMVRFTGHEPPL
+29 IVWIVRFTGHEPPL
-43 AGLVTFIF
+43 AGLFTLFFILA
-51 FLSLGYA
+51 LSYA
-58 IIRIGGWARKRL
+58 VIRIGGWTRTRL

-91 MLLVLGGLSADILYR
+91 MLIVLGVLSADILYR
-106 QLGGYLLVQDVQEH
+106 QLGGYLLVQDVQDH

-132 AGAGMLDPSVIAG
+132 SGAGMLDPKTIAG
-145 PRSAKSFP
+145 PRSAKTFP
-153 TSLETQI
+153 ASLETQI
-160 AILEDRIPQ
+160 ATLEDRIPE
-169 IEFDLHSDGALL
+169 IEFDLHSDGELL
-181 KQESAKNTGRF
+181 KQENAKSTGRF
-192 KGLVQSAD
+192 KGLVQTAD

-207 VKHNNAVV
+207 VKRNNATV
-215 MARVPVTSTLLE
+215 MARVPVTPALLE
-227 RCAPFLGPIQVVMTR
+227 HCAPFLGPIQVVTTR
-242 PAGASDPSQSVLRL
+242 PAGASDPPQSVLTIGDGR
-256 GGGEYFA
+256 YRSFA
-263 YAPKIETRL
+263 RVETKL
-272 RKLGSAS
+272 RSLPPAS

-292 SSRLEDAKSHALSE
+292 SSRLEDSTARAVTE

-313 SARVRSLNSHLFTSL
+313 SARVKSLNSHLFTSL

-340 AVLLVFI
+340 AVLLVFVI
-347 VLEAGS
+347 LEAGS
-353 LVIGVVLTRTITRSV
+353 LVTGVVLTRTITRSV

-504 LNPDAATSA
+504 LNPESTTSA

-520 NRHLYLNTSED
+520 NKHLFLNTAED

-538 AIYDSATRIL
+538 AIYNSATRTL

-563 EKLQRLETGGIVVG
+563 EKLTRLEKGGIVVG

-587 VVEVAPDSVLVV
+587 VVQVAPDSVLVV

-617 SRLENVALRNR
+617 TRLENVALRNR
-628 RSGADAMVASLLVAA
+628 RSSADAMVAALLVAA

-665 ASKTVSSDESSS
+665 AAQSASND
-677 FDSTRLI
+677 